1 MTRARELANFA
12 DDTAGLETLTVSDVT
27 DLSVSASN
35 INSATNQIT
44 DSSTD
49 LNVDSNTLVVDKS
62 ENKVGI
68 GTASPDE
75 LLHLKSSTSLN
86 PILKIENTNADH
98 LNAQINFI
106 KNSASEADDDYL
118 GQIDFEGLNDNDE
131 MIVYGRLQSQ
141 AKDVSDGTEDG
152 RVYISA
158 MVNGTLDQTFNVV
171 SGDVGIGVTSPTAK
185 LHISGVGTGGN
196 ASFHNYNTSSATFIH
211 NQWNLASN
219 MTANQTNV
227 IFVGKEPNTK
237 NSGWIGYKWVGN
249 ASNSNTLS
257 FGHWGNDHLMN
268 LTADGKFGIGT
279 TSPESGIQVTGG
291 NNITSSITLRNTN
304 PNPDSHW
311 QITPLYDSDVL
322 AFRSAN
328 NSHAN
333 RMTISAG
340 GDVTIPSG
348 NVGIGYASPPQMLS
362 IKQTVND
369 AYTPTAFNDKS
380 LITLHV
386 PNAEDNY
393 GGIRFT
399 HAGNTEGFFG
409 YHRES
414 STSSR
419 AEFVWQGY
427 DGNANSYRE
436 YMRLNWQGKLG
447 IGGDPTGALLTG
459 KSSGSDNAEVYLGAT
474 GTGNAGVVFDGSNGD
489 FAGSDY
495 YMLRQMNSLD
505 VENWLG
511 TSGDYIW
518 KTNAGGEK
526 LRLTNN
532 GTLKHVSGNTQLA
545 YEQYSYG
552 TSSFASNGN
561 WHTML
566 SGLSGH
572 HVLLVR
578 MYQSGSG
585 FHTSALFIAAN
596 TYASGNIWTFS
607 SGGGWSSNVELRW
620 TGSTYNYN
628 LEGRSTGTNSALTYW
643 RIKNIN
649 I

>member
-1 MTRARELANFA
+1 MTRARDLANFA

-171 SGDVGIGVTSPTAK
+171 SGDVGIGTPSPQGKLNIVPGNAVEGVRVSGTNNTLGLSLAYTDAGHTHSYIYNKYSGNDDSDIILGFGSSYGSGTVMTLKKSGNVGIGLGSTSPTARVH
-185 LHISGVGTGGN
+185 LSGTGTGGN
-196 ASFHNYNTSSATFIH
+196 ASFHNYNTSSDTFIH

-249 ASNSNTLS
+249 ASNDNTLS
-257 FGHWGNDHLMN
+257 FGHWGADHLMN
-268 LTADGKFGIGT
+268 LTANGKVGFGT
-279 TSPESGIQVTGG
+279 TSPNTGTRVHIKNTDDTRGLYIENTDSSSYAEVHLKASREFRIGTG
-291 NNITSSITLRNTN
+291 NSS
-304 PNPDSHW
+304 
-311 QITPLYDSDVL
+311 SDVQ
-322 AFRSAN
+322 ARDRFYIYDATAN
-328 NSHAN
+328 AHRFTLDA
-333 RMTISAG
+333 
-340 GDVTIPSG
+340 SG
-348 NVGIGYASPPQMLS
+348 KVGIG
-362 IKQTVND
+362 
-369 AYTPTAFNDKS
+369 
-380 LITLHV
+380 
-386 PNAEDNY
+386 
-393 GGIRFT
+393 
-399 HAGNTEGFFG
+399 
-409 YHRES
+409 
-414 STSSR
+414 TSSPD
-419 AEFVWQGY
+419 AT
-427 DGNANSYRE
+427 
-436 YMRLNWQGKLG
+436 
-447 IGGDPTGALLTG
+447 ILTG
-459 KSSGSDNAEVYLGAT
+459 KTTGSTNSEIYLGAT
-474 GTGNAGVVFDGSNGD
+474 GSGNASVVLDASNGD
-489 FAGSDY
+489 FSGSDY
-495 YMLRQMNSLD
+495 YMLRHMDSTLD

-511 TSGDYIW
+511 ISGDYIW
-518 KTNAGGEK
+518 KTNAGTERV
-526 LRLTNN
+526 RLYNN

-552 TSSFASNGN
+552 TSSFSSNGN

-566 SGLSGH
+566 SGLTSH
-572 HVLLVR
+572 HVFLVR

-596 TYASGNIWTFS
+596 TYGSGNIFTFS
-607 SGGGWSSNVELRW
+607 SGSGWSSNVELRW

-643 RIKNIN
+643 RIKLIN